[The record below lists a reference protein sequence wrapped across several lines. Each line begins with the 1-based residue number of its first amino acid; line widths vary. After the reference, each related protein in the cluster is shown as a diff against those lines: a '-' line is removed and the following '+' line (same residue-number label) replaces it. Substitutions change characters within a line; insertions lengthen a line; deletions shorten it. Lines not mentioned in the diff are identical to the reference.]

1 MKNKNIL
8 ITGGTGSFG
17 NVFLSKVLKLK
28 PKKVIIF
35 SRDEMKQWEMKNK
48 FKNFENIRFFVGDIR
63 DKERLSRA
71 IDQVDTVIHAAAL
84 KIVPTAE
91 YNPMESIKTNII
103 GAMNLID
110 VCLDKGVKKV
120 ISLSTDKACNPINLY
135 GATKL
140 AADKL
145 FIAGN
150 YYSKN
155 KTVFS
160 IVRYGNVIGSRG
172 SMVPFFIDQK
182 KKNKNFTLTDKK
194 MTRFITNLN
203 DACDIVLKC
212 EKTMVGGEIF
222 VNKNPSIK
230 IIDFLKILDPKRK
243 IELIGLRPGEKINET
258 LITNDESRFTYDF
271 GKYYKIIPSI
281 FPEQKK
287 KLIRNF
293 KKKMDEKFS
302 YRSDNN
308 VDWVSMSKIKDII
321 KSAEIYFNKNKF

>member
-17 NVFLSKVLKLK
+17 NVFLSKVLKLR
-28 PKKVIIF
+28 PNKVIIF

-48 FKNFENIRFFVGDIR
+48 FKNYKNLRFFVGDIR

-71 IDQVDTVIHAAAL
+71 IDQIDTVVHAAAL

-150 YYSKN
+150 YYSK
-155 KTVFS
+155 KKSIFS

-182 KKNKNFTLTDKK
+182 IKNKNFTLTDKR
-194 MTRFITNLN
+194 MTRFITNLD

-222 VNKNPSIK
+222 VNKNPSIR

-258 LITNDESRFTYDF
+258 LITNEEARFTYDF

-281 FPEQKK
+281 FPKQKK

-293 KKKMDEKFS
+293 KKKMNENFS

-308 VDWVSMSKIKDII
+308 IDWVSSQRTKRIIKD
-321 KSAEIYFNKNKF
+321 AEIYK

>member
-17 NVFLSKVLKLK
+17 NVFLTKVLKLK

-48 FKNFENIRFFVGDIR
+48 FNNYENLRFFVGDIR
-63 DKERLSRA
+63 DKERLARA
-71 IDQVDTVIHAAAL
+71 IDQVDIVIHAAAL

-91 YNPMESIKTNII
+91 YNPMESVKTNIV

-110 VCLDKGVKKV
+110 VCLDKEVKKV

-172 SMVPFFIDQK
+172 SMVPFFIQQK
-182 KKNKNFTLTDKK
+182 KKNMKFTLTDKN
-194 MTRFITNLN
+194 MTRFITNL
-203 DACDIVLKC
+203 DQASDIVLKC
-212 EKTMVGGEIF
+212 EKTMIGGEIF

-230 IIDFLKILDPKRK
+230 IIDFLKVLDPKRK
-243 IELIGLRPGEKINET
+243 IEIIGLRPGEKINET
-258 LITNDESRFTYDF
+258 LITNDEARFTYDF

-281 FPEQKK
+281 FPEQKN
-287 KLIRNF
+287 KLIKKY
-293 KKKMDEKFS
+293 KKKMSETFS
-302 YRSDNN
+302 YSSDNN
-308 VDWVSMSKIKDII
+308 VDWVNKQKIKKII
-321 KSAEIYFNKNKF
+321 EISENNLMKK